1 MDIKLGVVLSG
12 GGAKGAYEAG
22 FLKALSEFNIQPDA
36 ISGTSI
42 GALNGAI
49 YSSNKNTKDVALALE
64 KIWKDLANTKALSFI
79 DKKKTFMTFVEVVTL
94 FSPIAPVTRLA
105 RVISYLSSKGNNKSG
120 ALTTEPI
127 NNILGNYTSI
137 EKLRMGLPF
146 YVGLTESSGNV
157 IDALRLFELEN
168 NGLTEYRKIKDLKDE
183 DIYTTILASAA
194 LPIFFDAQKI
204 DGVEYRDGCLGSLN
218 NEWGNTPAKPLIE
231 KESCTHLIVC
241 HLNEGSF
248 FDRNDPIFDNTQIIE
263 IRPTQDT
270 FSKFWF
276 STLRFSVDKIDL
288 WMNQGYED
296 SKRILSESFKALST
310 KNQRINSEI
319 KSDISIER
327 LKNQNFF
334 IPDIKQRV
342 L

>member
-1 MDIKLGVVLSG
+1 MKTKLGIVLSG

-22 FLKALSEFNIQPDA
+22 FLKALSEFNIQPDVIA
-36 ISGTSI
+36 GTSI

-49 YSSNKNTKDVALALE
+49 YSSNKNTKDVALSLE

-120 ALTTEPI
+120 VLTTEPI

-146 YVGLTESSGNV
+146 YVGLTQSNGNL
-157 IDALRLFELEN
+157 IDALRFFELEN

-183 DIYTTILASAA
+183 DIYKTILASAA

-231 KESCTHLIVC
+231 KENCTHLIVC

-248 FDRNDPIFDNTQIIE
+248 FDRNDPIFKDVAIIE
-263 IRPTQDT
+263 IRPKNET
-270 FSKFWF
+270 FS
-276 STLRFSVDKIDL
+276 SMLDPLRFSVDKIDI
-288 WMNQGYED
+288 WMQQGYED
-296 SKRILSESFKALST
+296 SKRILSESFQALDG
-310 KNQRINSEI
+310 KYERVKSEI
-319 KSDISIER
+319 QSDYAIER
-327 LKNQNFF
+327 LKSKKFF
-334 IPDIKQRV
+334 
-342 L
+342 

>member
-1 MDIKLGVVLSG
+1 MKTKLGVVLSG

-105 RVISYLSSKGNNKSG
+105 RVISYLFSKGNNKSG

-146 YVGLTESSGNV
+146 YVGLTQSNGNL
-157 IDALRLFELEN
+157 IDALRFFELEN
-168 NGLTEYRKIKDLKDE
+168 NGLTEYRKIKEKR
-183 DIYTTILASAA
+183 
-194 LPIFFDAQKI
+194 
-204 DGVEYRDGCLGSLN
+204 VE
-218 NEWGNTPAKPLIE
+218 I
-231 KESCTHLIVC
+231 
-241 HLNEGSF
+241 
-248 FDRNDPIFDNTQIIE
+248 
-263 IRPTQDT
+263 
-270 FSKFWF
+270 
-276 STLRFSVDKIDL
+276 
-288 WMNQGYED
+288 
-296 SKRILSESFKALST
+296 
-310 KNQRINSEI
+310 
-319 KSDISIER
+319 
-327 LKNQNFF
+327 
-334 IPDIKQRV
+334 
-342 L
+342 

>member
-1 MDIKLGVVLSG
+1 MKTKLGIVLSG

-168 NGLTEYRKIKDLKDE
+168 NGLTEYRKIKDLKRLGRGFRNFE
-183 DIYTTILASAA
+183 HFRNRFLYATRSAPILNGMTDYNPV
-194 LPIFFDAQKI
+194 LYL
-204 DGVEYRDGCLGSLN
+204 E
-218 NEWGNTPAKPLIE
+218 
-231 KESCTHLIVC
+231 
-241 HLNEGSF
+241 
-248 FDRNDPIFDNTQIIE
+248 NDDF
-263 IRPTQDT
+263 
-270 FSKFWF
+270 
-276 STLRFSVDKIDL
+276 
-288 WMNQGYED
+288 
-296 SKRILSESFKALST
+296 
-310 KNQRINSEI
+310 
-319 KSDISIER
+319 
-327 LKNQNFF
+327 
-334 IPDIKQRV
+334 
-342 L
+342 

>member
-1 MDIKLGVVLSG
+1 MKTKLGVVLSG

-22 FLKALSEFNIQPDA
+22 FLKALSEFGIQPDA
-36 ISGTSI
+36 IAGTSI

-49 YSSNKNTKDVALALE
+49 YSANKNTKGVSIFLE
-64 KIWKDLANTKALSFI
+64 QIWQDLANTPALQP
-79 DKKKTFMTFVEVVTL
+79 DKKKVFKNFVEVVTF
-94 FSPIAPVTRLA
+94 FSPLAPVSKVA
-105 RVISYLSSKGNNKSG
+105 RVVSYAISKGKDKEGILS
-120 ALTTEPI
+120 TTPI
-127 NNILGNYTSI
+127 SNVLEQYASI
-137 EKLRMGLPF
+137 EKILTGLPF
-146 YVGLTESSGNV
+146 YVGVTRSDGNAV
-157 IDALRLFELEN
+157 DFLRLINLEN
-168 NGLTEYRKIKDLKDE
+168 TGLTDYLKIQSLNKDE
-183 DIYTTILASAA
+183 IYKAILASAA
-194 LPIFFDAQKI
+194 LPIAFDAQKI
-204 DGVEYRDGCLGSLN
+204 NGIQYRDGCLGSLN

-231 KESCTHLIVC
+231 KENCTHLIVC

>member
-1 MDIKLGVVLSG
+1 MKLGVVLSG

-22 FLKALSEFNIQPDA
+22 FLKALSEFNIQPNA
-36 ISGTSI
+36 IAGTSI
-42 GALNGAI
+42 GALNGAV
-49 YSSNKNTKDVALALE
+49 YSANKNTKEVALSLE

-79 DKKKTFMTFVEVVTL
+79 DKKKTFMTFVEIVTL
-94 FSPIAPVTRLA
+94 FSPAAPVGRLA
-105 RVISYLSSKGNNKSG
+105 RGISYLSSKGNNKSG
-120 ALTTEPI
+120 ALTSEPI
-127 NNILGNYTSI
+127 NNILENYASI
-137 EKLRMGLPF
+137 EKLKNGLHF
-146 YVGLTESSGNV
+146 YVGLTQSNGNL

-168 NGLTEYRKIKDLKDE
+168 NGLTEYKKIQDLKEE
-183 DIYTTILASAA
+183 DIYKTILASAA

-248 FDRNDPIFDNTQIIE
+248 FDRNDPIFKNTQIIE
-263 IRPTQDT
+263 IRPSQDT

-276 STLRFSVDKIDL
+276 SSLRFSVDKIDL

-296 SKRILSESFKALST
+296 SKRILSESFQALDG
-310 KNQRINSEI
+310 KYERIYYEQEAKKI
-319 KSDISIER
+319 DEK
-327 LKNQNFF
+327 LKDFSW
-334 IPDIKQRV
+334 DD
-342 L
+342 

>member
-1 MDIKLGVVLSG
+1 MKTKLGVVLSG

-22 FLKALSEFNIQPDA
+22 FLKALSEFDIQPDA
-36 ISGTSI
+36 IAGTSI
-42 GALNGAI
+42 GALNGSV
-49 YSSNKNTKDVALALE
+49 YSANKNTKDVAIFLE

-120 ALTTEPI
+120 ALKIEPI

-218 NEWGNTPAKPLIE
+218 NEWGNTPAKPLITEE
-231 KESCTHLIVC
+231 KCTNLIVC
-241 HLNEGSF
+241 HLNEGSYF
-248 FDRNDPIFDNTQIIE
+248 NRHDPIFKDVAIIE
-263 IRPTQDT
+263 IRPKNET
-270 FSKFWF
+270 FS
-276 STLRFSVDKIDL
+276 SMLDPLRFSVDKIDI
-288 WMNQGYED
+288 WMQQGYED
-296 SKRILSESFKALST
+296 SKRILSESFQALDG
-310 KNQRINSEI
+310 KYERVKSEI
-319 KSDISIER
+319 QSDYAIER
-327 LKNQNFF
+327 LKSKKFF
-334 IPDIKQRV
+334 IPDE
-342 L
+342 